1 MTPIRLAIVTSHP
14 IQYYAPLFRSLA
26 QSGEVLPR
34 VFFTW
39 SQTEAGPVRDAE
51 FGRAISWDIPLLAGY
66 EHEFVKNIARRPGT
80 DHFWGLNTPGLAA
93 AIEAWAP
100 NALLV
105 IGWHSWSHLR
115 ALMHFKG
122 RVPVFFRGDSTL
134 LDPRPVVRSVL
145 RRGLLAWVYRHV
157 DVALA
162 VGANNADYFRWCGPS
177 GHVIRLVPHAVDTAR
192 FAADAQRHAAQARE
206 WRRECGIADAARVL
220 VFAGKLIPKKDPVG
234 LLRAFVSAVAADDE
248 LVHLVFV
255 GEGALKGDLQAQAA
269 GRRNVHFRPFQ
280 NQQSM
285 PAVYRLGDVY
295 VLPSL
300 GPGET
305 WGLAMN
311 EAMATGSLVIAS
323 DRVGGARDVV
333 EHGRTGWIF
342 RAGDHEALVRRI
354 AALKT
359 LDSTQWTAMKAASAE
374 RSQRWSI
381 ESASTALKS
390 AVLSGVRAQ

>member
-1 MTPIRLAIVTSHP
+1 MSAVRLAIVTSHP

-51 FGRAISWDIPLLAGY
+51 FGRSISWDIPLLEGY
-66 EHEFVKNIARRPGT
+66 EYEFVKNISRHPGT
-80 DHFWGLNTPGLAA
+80 DHFWGLNTPGLAT
-93 AIEAWAP
+93 AIEAWNAD
-100 NALLV
+100 ALLV

-134 LDPRPVVRSVL
+134 LDPRPALRSAVR
-145 RRGLLAWVYRHV
+145 RQLLAWVYRHV

-162 VGANNADYFRWCGPS
+162 VGANNADYFRWCGRS
-177 GHVIRLVPHAVDTAR
+177 ERVIRLVPHAVDTAR
-192 FAADAQRHAAQARE
+192 FAADAQRHEAQARQ
-206 WRRECGIADAARVL
+206 WRRECGIADTARAL
-220 VFAGKLIPKKDPVG
+220 VFAGKLIPKKDPMG
-234 LLRAFVSAVAADDE
+234 LLRAFAGAVAADDE
-248 LVHLVFV
+248 QLHLVFV
-255 GEGALKGDLQAQAA
+255 GAGALKEALQAQAA

-311 EAMATGSLVIAS
+311 EAMASGSLVIAS

-342 RAGDHEALVRRI
+342 PAGNHAALVRHI
-354 AALKT
+354 KTLKT
-359 LDSTQWTAMKAASAE
+359 LDAAQLSRMKAAAAE

-381 ESASTALKS
+381 ESAAAALKS
-390 AVLSGVRAQ
+390 AVLAGVRAQ

>member
-1 MTPIRLAIVTSHP
+1 VTSLRLAIVTSHP

-26 QSGEVLPR
+26 RSGEVLPR

-39 SQTEAGPVRDAE
+39 SQTEGGRVPDVE
-51 FGRAISWDIPLLAGY
+51 FGRAVSWDIPLLCGY

-93 AIEAWAP
+93 AIEAWKP
-100 NALLV
+100 DALLV
-105 IGWHSWSHLR
+105 IGWNSWSHLR

-122 RVPVFFRGDSTL
+122 RLPVFFRGDSTL
-134 LDPRPVVRSVL
+134 LDPRPALRSAL
-145 RRGLLAWVYRHV
+145 RRRLLAWVYRHI

-162 VGANNADYFRWCGPS
+162 VGANNADYFRWCGP
-177 GHVIRLVPHAVDTAR
+177 GRVIRLVPHAVDTAR
-192 FAADAQRHAAQARE
+192 FAADAQRHETQARQ
-206 WRRECGIADAARVL
+206 WRREYGIAEAARVL

-234 LLRAFVSAVAADDE
+234 LLRAFSSAVAMDDE
-248 LVHLVFV
+248 QVHLVFV
-255 GEGALKGDLQAQAA
+255 GEGALKGELEAQAA

-280 NQQSM
+280 NQQAM

-342 RAGDHEALVRRI
+342 RAGDHDALVRHI
-354 AALKT
+354 TTLKK
-359 LDSTQWTAMKAASAE
+359 LDTAQWSAMKAASAE

-381 ESASTALKS
+381 ESATTALKA
-390 AVLSGVRAQ
+390 AVLSGVRVQ